1 VIDVRNQVG
10 RLIEVVFETPTTSSE
25 WRELAKQLRS
35 IHSQSTE
42 RYMYCANM
50 AKAKLFQPEEVI
62 LLKRIMEVDN
72 SRLLRS
78 AMYLGSNSAVLLL
91 QMERLIREAA
101 SPARKTFRDPQK
113 LISWMSEVATSDE
126 EQRIREIYSN
136 LQEHK
141 TAESL

>member
-1 VIDVRNQVG
+1 MIDIRNQVG
-10 RLIEVVFETPTTSSE
+10 RLIEVIFETPTTPSE
-25 WRELAKQLRS
+25 WRELAKQLSS

-50 AKAKLFQPEEVI
+50 AKAKLFQPEEVV
-62 LLKRIMEVDN
+62 LLKRIMEQDN
-72 SRLLRS
+72 PRLLRT

-113 LISWMSEVATSDE
+113 LINWMSEVATSNE

-136 LQEHK
+136 LQ
-141 TAESL
+141 